1 MKVTNDPQIN
11 YDLDPKLLLR
21 KYEQEINDLKLEL
34 KMHDTLKGRGTVDY
48 DPSPDEVSHMDKKIK
63 QYLSGD
69 PEVDAKTLC
78 SDATTI
84 RHHKLM
90 FEMFKEAY
98 EKREQELRE
107 RQAMRG
113 TDDVDG
119 GVDGGGA
126 VDDFGAD
133 DPGGVGVEEA
143 GGDAGFSLGQA
154 GENNRPPEGDDEGM
168 EETHSPKE
176 AGETVAMAPKA
187 EKQDLFVTFKETK
200 EQGREIESRFKQLK
214 SDLKDAK
221 STLAKLAQEVNAQ
234 KREIDAAQTDL
245 DRTTVGGQ
253 GAAEASGII
262 DNDEWE
268 AQKKLRE
275 KKKAYRE
282 KFDQHTQQRRIIDD
296 FEAKIKQTKVDL
308 VNAFE
313 AWWQQNY
320 GTTQRDGDAGG
331 VLDDLQ
337 DIGEQFDSMELDR
350 LERIHPSGAVPFFK
364 ARKEFRLHHGT
375 RTLRH

>member
-1 MKVTNDPQIN
+1 
-11 YDLDPKLLLR
+11 
-21 KYEQEINDLKLEL
+21 
-34 KMHDTLKGRGTVDY
+34 
-48 DPSPDEVSHMDKKIK
+48 
-63 QYLSGD
+63 
-69 PEVDAKTLC
+69 
-78 SDATTI
+78 
-84 RHHKLM
+84 
-90 FEMFKEAY
+90 
-98 EKREQELRE
+98 
-107 RQAMRG
+107 
-113 TDDVDG
+113 
-119 GVDGGGA
+119 
-126 VDDFGAD
+126 
-133 DPGGVGVEEA
+133 
-143 GGDAGFSLGQA
+143 
-154 GENNRPPEGDDEGM
+154 M

-187 EKQDLFVTFKETK
+187 EKQDLFVT
-200 EQGREIESRFKQLK
+200 
-214 SDLKDAK
+214 LKDAK

-245 DRTTVGGQ
+245 DRTTVGGR

-375 RTLRH
+375 RMLQR